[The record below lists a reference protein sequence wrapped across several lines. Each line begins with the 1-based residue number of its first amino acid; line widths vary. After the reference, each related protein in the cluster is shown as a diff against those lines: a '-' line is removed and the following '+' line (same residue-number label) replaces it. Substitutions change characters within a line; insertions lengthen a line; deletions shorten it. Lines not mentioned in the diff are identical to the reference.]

1 MKNFLLSIIIFL
13 LLCFSVHAQSKFYW
27 ATGLTGG
34 GASLDGIDGAGLA
47 AGDAAIVVLDSG
59 TNAPV
64 LYFYRLQ
71 DSGTGETSPVVISPN
86 NNAGNKR
93 WHLSAL
99 QIGGA
104 TNNAYIGITN
114 NSSRAATA
122 SSYEL
127 YPETVWKVN
136 TNGTETYMGHYV
148 TAPTTA
154 TDTCTQGQFSA
165 DATHIYVCYGTN
177 TWTRSTASA
186 W

>member
-1 MKNFLLSIIIFL
+1 MKKFFIALIIL
-13 LLCFSVHAQSKFYW
+13 LLTVTYAYSAKFYW

-34 GASLDGIDGAGLA
+34 GGALDGIDGTDLV

-71 DSGTGETSPVVISPN
+71 ASGTGETSPVVISPN
-86 NNAGNKR
+86 YNAGNNR
-93 WHLSAL
+93 WHLAAL

-114 NSSRAATA
+114 NTTRAPTAT
-122 SSYEL
+122 SYEL

-136 TNGTETYMGHYV
+136 TNGTETYMGHFV
-148 TAPTTA
+148 TAPVSSNG
-154 TDTCTQGQFSA
+154 TCTQGQFSA
-165 DATHIYVCYGTN
+165 DVNYIYVCYLTN
-177 TWTRSTASA
+177 TWARSATVA